1 VTSTD
6 NVPEAISTAPLPM
19 PAPPPPPQQAPPPL
33 PATLTASLSAVQQ
46 QSPVLMATLERT
58 HPAKWKVKGDE
69 RTDVEHNYLSVKDD
83 LEQTLPG
90 LLSDAQKSPQS
101 MDKGLAVYHNV
112 VALNNVLV
120 RLQQTAQLAGGREDA
135 AILQEALS
143 GVEVVRRQL
152 ADGLAAVSADQERAL
167 AQSRAALVQEKQRLA
182 AAEAA
187 EAKLKAQ
194 RAAATDDSATK
205 KKPVKGARKKPAA
218 SGAQTAAAKPHP
230 AAPGQSQAQ

>member
-1 VTSTD
+1 
-6 NVPEAISTAPLPM
+6 M
-19 PAPPPPPQQAPPPL
+19 
-33 PATLTASLSAVQQ
+33 
-46 QSPVLMATLERT
+46 
-58 HPAKWKVKGDE
+58 KGDE

-83 LEQTLPG
+83 LEQTLPA

-120 RLQQTAQLAGGREDA
+120 RLQQTAQIAGGKDDA

-152 ADGLAAVSADQERAL
+152 ADGLAAVSDDQTRAL
-167 AQSRAALVQEKQRLA
+167 AASQAALAQEKQRLA
-182 AAEAA
+182 QAEAA

-194 RAAATDDSATK
+194 RAAAAEDAS
-205 KKPVKGARKKPAA
+205 KKPVKSTKKKRQP
-218 SGAQTAAAKPHP
+218 SLLSRP
-230 AAPGQSQAQ
+230 AAPTRRLQRPSRILRRRRKRRRSKQPRNNAKNFRRGNISRRFRCLTR